1 VARSLGGTR
10 FGGGLGDKDLK
21 RYIVSFETF
30 RGKRTSYSVVVWY
43 GRDKAVAL
51 AAAHH
56 SYEHSKDEMFRVLV
70 QELGTP
76 EQNPNGTPVLPDDD
90 VPVLRG

>member
-1 VARSLGGTR
+1 MSDEG
-10 FGGGLGDKDLK
+10 LK

-30 RGKRTSYSVVVWY
+30 GGKRTSYSVVVWY

-56 SYEHSKDEMFRVLV
+56 SYEHPKDEIFHAYV

-76 EQNPNGTPVLPDDD
+76 EQNPNGTPVLRDDD
-90 VPVLRG
+90 VLDRLEW